1 MTGGGDLDEIED
13 DDVLD
18 GDDDDDEDDDDDDDD
33 DDDTVEG
40 DDIAPPVAEA
50 HLKLDLNDRIPSA
63 GAADI
68 GGRGAAHPDATTA

>member
-18 GDDDDDEDDDDDDDD
+18 GDDDDDDDD

-68 GGRGAAHPDATTA
+68 GGRAADDPDATTS

>member
-13 DDVLD
+13 DEVLD
-18 GDDDDDEDDDDDDDD
+18 GDDDDDDDDA

-50 HLKLDLNDRIPSA
+50 HLKLALNDRIPSA

-68 GGRGAAHPDATTA
+68 GGRAADDPDATTS